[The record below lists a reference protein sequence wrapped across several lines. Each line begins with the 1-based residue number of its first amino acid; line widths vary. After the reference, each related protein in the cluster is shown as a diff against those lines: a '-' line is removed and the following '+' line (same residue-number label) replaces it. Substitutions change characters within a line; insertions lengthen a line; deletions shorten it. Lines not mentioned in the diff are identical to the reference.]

1 MTVPSRESLF
11 ENPGRVRELL
21 GAKSFGLFTDV
32 DGTIAPISRTPDA
45 AIVEPACAE
54 SLRSMVGR
62 FTLVAAVSGR
72 SMEDLRR
79 MLTVDGMVYVANHGM
94 ERWRDDHS
102 DVAPGAQAYYGEV
115 RQALGEIKAGLGE
128 NAIVGDAIAIEDK
141 GVVVAFHYRLASDPV
156 GAERRL
162 RETIAKSVG
171 ARRLAVH
178 AGKMLVEL
186 KPPVQLSKGTAL
198 TELIEEFSL
207 NAGIYVGDDQTDV
220 EAMTAMRGLSGNGF
234 YGIGVGVLSG
244 AETPPG
250 LLEACDYT
258 LASVDEVCRFY
269 AWLAEESRDLER
281 R

>member
-1 MTVPSRESLF
+1 MTVPERPSLL
-11 ENPGRVRELL
+11 ENLDRVRELL
-21 GAKSFGLFTDV
+21 RAQSFGLFTDV
-32 DGTIAPISRTPDA
+32 DGTIAPTSRTPDA

-62 FTLVAAVSGR
+62 FLLVAAVSGR

-94 ERWRDDHS
+94 ERWRDNHS
-102 DVAPGAQAYYGEV
+102 DVAPGAQAYYAEV
-115 RQALGEIKAGLGE
+115 RQALEEIKDSLIDDG
-128 NAIVGDAIAIEDK
+128 IAVEDK

-162 RETIAKSVG
+162 REAIAKSLG

-178 AGKMLVEL
+178 AGKMLIEV
-186 KPPVQLSKGTAL
+186 KPPVELSKGTAL
-198 TELIEEFSL
+198 RELIAEFGL
-207 NAGIYVGDDQTDV
+207 NAGIYLGDDRTDV
-220 EAMTAMRGLSGNGF
+220 EAMTALRELRGKGF
-234 YGIGVGVLSG
+234 DGIGVGVLGG

-269 AWLAEESRDLER
+269 AWLAEESRGLER
-281 R
+281 G